1 MSYFTEQQLYRF
13 ADSPALEARASR
25 FLNESVATA
34 RLSIFLSHSH
44 KDRKKARGIV
54 KHLASL
60 GVEVYVDWSDKDMP
74 RETNRLTAERIKDRI
89 EQLDLCM
96 VLLTVNAWRSKW
108 VPWEIGVADQAKGE
122 SKVMIIP
129 VVDSSGHYYGM
140 EFLRLYRRVAIS
152 SIGGTCV
159 LQPGRT
165 AGPLLERY
173 FERYAL

>member
-1 MSYFTEQQLYRF
+1 MAYFTEQQLYRF
-13 ADSPALEARASR
+13 ADSPALEARASQ
-25 FLNESVATA
+25 FLNESAATA

-60 GVEVYVDWSDKDMP
+60 GVEVYVDWNDEAMP
-74 RETNRLTAERIKDRI
+74 RETNRFTAERIKERI

-96 VLLTVNAWRSKW
+96 VLLTWNAWMSKW

-122 SKVMIIP
+122 SKVMVIP
-129 VVDSSGHYYGM
+129 VVDSSGRYYGM

-152 SIGGTCV
+152 NTGATCV
-159 LQPGRT
+159 VQPGRT
-165 AGPLLERY
+165 AGPLLESL
-173 FERYAL
+173 FERHAL